1 MFKKIAAM
9 MIASCMIFSS
19 VAVMA
24 EETDST
30 AAESTAADAE
40 VTELTWDMM
49 VEANKA
55 SDTDILSQGD
65 FVTFDEIACKMWVPS
80 ALKQVEL
87 TDDDKDAGFIA
98 YFQTDDESA
107 AASVVYAD
115 VKGMELEA
123 YAEEIMGIDGVE
135 NVELMTVN
143 GLPAVS
149 YDMPEND
156 STCLSLATEAG
167 YILEFTWSPIS
178 DEDYQGIVA
187 IMGAS
192 IQPEEEAEA
201 ESAASSAESAA
212 DSAA

>member
-65 FVTFDEIACKMWVPS
+65 FVTFDEIACKM
-80 ALKQVEL
+80 
-87 TDDDKDAGFIA
+87 
-98 YFQTDDESA
+98 
-107 AASVVYAD
+107 
-115 VKGMELEA
+115 
-123 YAEEIMGIDGVE
+123 
-135 NVELMTVN
+135 
-143 GLPAVS
+143 
-149 YDMPEND
+149 
-156 STCLSLATEAG
+156 
-167 YILEFTWSPIS
+167 
-178 DEDYQGIVA
+178 
-187 IMGAS
+187 
-192 IQPEEEAEA
+192 
-201 ESAASSAESAA
+201 
-212 DSAA
+212 